1 MLYGLNLQLFGGVAD
16 KKMLAEFGRIRDTGF
31 DGVEVPVHE
40 PSSFNVD
47 AVRKA
52 AERHQLRLTACGSPP
67 KGSRF
72 YGAAAAPRKRA
83 EQYFAAAVRVVHDL
97 GATVFSGPFFKPV
110 GDFDQSIP
118 LREQRRQTAT
128 AMKNIAREFE
138 ENGITLA
145 FEPLNRFETNF
156 LTTIE
161 DSIAFVIKVGHGA
174 GLLLDTFHMHI
185 EEKDTPSAITRA
197 MAAGVLLHF
206 HASEND
212 RGIPG
217 TGQVHWNRIASALAG
232 TGYSGWIVLESFSQT
247 IEEIKRAVSCWRPFF
262 SSAEAYMRDGLR
274 FVKSRF

>member
-1 MLYGLNLQLFGGVAD
+1 MLFGLNLQLFGGTAD
-16 KKMLAEFGRIRDTGF
+16 KKMLGEFGRIREIGF
-31 DGVEVPVHE
+31 DGVEVPVHD
-40 PSSFNVD
+40 PSTFNVD

-52 AERHQLRLTACGSPP
+52 AEKYQLRLTACGSPP
-67 KGSRF
+67 KGSSF
-72 YGAAAAPRKRA
+72 YSAAAAPRKRA
-83 EQYFAAAVRVVHDL
+83 ERYFSDAVRVVADL

-118 LREQRRQTAT
+118 LREQRQKTAV
-128 AMKNIAREFE
+128 AMKGIAQHCAAS
-138 ENGITLA
+138 GIQLA

-156 LTTIE
+156 LNTIE
-161 DSIAFVIKVGHGA
+161 DSIAFVKKLGHGA

-185 EEKDTPSAITRA
+185 EEKDTPSAIRQA

-217 TGQVHWNRIASALAG
+217 TGQVHWSQIASALLGA
-232 TGYSGWIVLESFSQT
+232 GYSSWVVLESFSQT

-274 FVKSRF
+274 FVKSEF